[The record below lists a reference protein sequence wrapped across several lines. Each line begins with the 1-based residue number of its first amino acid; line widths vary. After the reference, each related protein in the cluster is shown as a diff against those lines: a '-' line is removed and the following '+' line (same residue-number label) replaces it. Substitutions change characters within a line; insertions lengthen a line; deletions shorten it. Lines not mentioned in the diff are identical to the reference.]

1 MAHLSTAVLLILQS
15 AADIVNFDPYEPG
28 NLNGIYSAWLEPL
41 NTDDWTVSP
50 SVFSFNIGYHPAQ
63 FQVGDLASSWEF
75 TDTNT
80 FVVHL
85 RQGIYWQNLPPANG
99 REFIASDVVDH
110 YQRLGGYGTF
120 TADPLSDTTQ
130 NVDLVSV
137 TATDNF
143 TVVFKTKTPNP
154 EATMENLL
162 RMTCTQSIENPD
174 AVAAYTN
181 ASNPAIINWH
191 NCIGTG
197 PFILTDFVDNTAA
210 TLTKNPNYWGYD
222 ERYPQNQ
229 LPYVNSV
236 IYLIIPNQNTALAA
250 LRTGKIDCVQSL
262 SMTAAQGI
270 IQTNPELVEF
280 STILGACE
288 TLEPRNDLAPY
299 NDIRVREALQMAL
312 NLPEIANSF
321 YQGLPSH
328 IPNHWLQVI
337 W

>member
-1 MAHLSTAVLLILQS
+1 M
-15 AADIVNFDPYEPG
+15 
-28 NLNGIYSAWLEPL
+28 
-41 NTDDWTVSP
+41 
-50 SVFSFNIGYHPAQ
+50 
-63 FQVGDLASSWEF
+63 
-75 TDTNT
+75 DTNT

-110 YQRLGGYGTF
+110 YQRLGGYGNF
-120 TADPLSDTTQ
+120 IPADPLSDTTQ

-162 RMTCTQSIENPD
+162 RMTCTQRIQYLD

-210 TLTKNPNYWGYD
+210 TLTKNPNYGD
-222 ERYPQNQ
+222 TMSGTRRT
-229 LPYVNSV
+229 NS
-236 IYLIIPNQNTALAA
+236 L
-250 LRTGKIDCVQSL
+250 
-262 SMTAAQGI
+262 M
-270 IQTNPELVEF
+270 
-280 STILGACE
+280 
-288 TLEPRNDLAPY
+288 
-299 NDIRVREALQMAL
+299 
-312 NLPEIANSF
+312 
-321 YQGLPSH
+321 
-328 IPNHWLQVI
+328 
-337 W
+337 